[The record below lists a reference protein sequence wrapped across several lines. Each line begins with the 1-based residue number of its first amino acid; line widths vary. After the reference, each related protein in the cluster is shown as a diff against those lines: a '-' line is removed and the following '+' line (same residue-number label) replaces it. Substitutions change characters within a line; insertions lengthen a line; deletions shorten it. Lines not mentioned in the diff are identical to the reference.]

1 MQTLPASDGLDSI
14 ITPCS
19 RFVVPPLRGL
29 LPLRYRPAASFSRK
43 LLTLLIFTDKKKEI
57 LPHAILRVVKGSNLT
72 RTDSEKPS
80 AILVTN
86 ACPFFFSKAGEATVF
101 TRVDPISVRKIV
113 LRLFESNTSYF
124 LVGRHVRNDFKF
136 WKVYRAN
143 SFANVSIDRIPNRRQ
158 R

>member
-43 LLTLLIFTDKKKEI
+43 LLTLLIFTDKKKKI

-86 ACPFFFSKAGEATVF
+86 ACPFFFFQGRRGDRVHSCWSHLCPQNRFTTIRIEYVLFSRRATRSKRFQILKSLSCEFVC
-101 TRVDPISVRKIV
+101 KC
-113 LRLFESNTSYF
+113 L
-124 LVGRHVRNDFKF
+124 
-136 WKVYRAN
+136 
-143 SFANVSIDRIPNRRQ
+143 DRPDSEP
-158 R
+158 